1 MPYTLKDQLI
11 AIAQIFGLSFIF
23 GFVSTC
29 FLIIMAAIIG
39 EEIPVEDVVETTDIE
54 PS

>member
-1 MPYTLKDQLI
+1 MPVTLKDQLI

-29 FLIIMAAIIG
+29 FLIILTAIVG
-39 EEIPVEDVVETTDIE
+39 EELPVEEAVTDVE